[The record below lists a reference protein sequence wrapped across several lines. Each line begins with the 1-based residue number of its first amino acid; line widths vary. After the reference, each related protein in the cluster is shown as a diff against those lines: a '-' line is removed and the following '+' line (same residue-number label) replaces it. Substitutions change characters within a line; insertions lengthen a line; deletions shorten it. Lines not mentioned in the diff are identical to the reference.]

1 LFTLYALFLQK
12 RVLVALEEAGVF
24 TSGGLVKDKVCEH
37 TSNKMSQDFIAA
49 NTHKIVIRSKYSL
62 SAYLCFET
70 TSLSS
75 ILISGPSMQVLF
87 SSTENGR
94 SSFVRQLE
102 PDWHIDTNQEIVS
115 QLAVCYYIYLD
126 FIWLVKFLLSY
137 NTSYM
142 SLFMVFLMIYYKSCC
157 RGLSSISSTYRRIK
171 RNELLLMCSV
181 LHPWN
186 SSLDP
191 YENQNTPLITCYS

>member
-1 LFTLYALFLQK
+1 LFLQK

-171 RNELLLMCSV
+171 QNELLLMCSV

>member
-1 LFTLYALFLQK
+1 
-12 RVLVALEEAGVF
+12 
-24 TSGGLVKDKVCEH
+24 
-37 TSNKMSQDFIAA
+37 MSQDFIAA